1 MKLFSPTSRCAVALR
16 GQAAF
21 TMIEI
26 AMALAIIGFALVAI
40 IGILPMGLDVQKNN
54 RRETIINQDA
64 NYFIEALRSGGVGL
78 NDLTKYVAAI
88 VVADNSGVKYYQN
101 PDPIFANFPIP
112 SGLPTPEALR
122 LTSGQTIIG
131 LLSRP
136 RSEGRV
142 EAYVK
147 ALSGAASEKSPQA
160 NAIINEA
167 AFGYRLVPEIIP
179 YDDPADLNGSNSAV
193 VNNLR
198 RNLHEVRLLFRW
210 PLLPGYEG
218 DGRPK
223 LGNGRQVYRVMVGGA
238 LTQNGAVPETWFF
251 QPQIYTNAP

>member
-1 MKLFSPTSRCAVALR
+1 MKSLSQIQLR
-16 GQAAF
+16 DSAARRSAAF

-26 AMALAIIGFALVAI
+26 AMSLAIIGFALVAI

-64 NYFIEALRSGGVGL
+64 NYFIEAIRSGGRGL
-78 NDLTKYVAAI
+78 DDLTKYVAAI
-88 VVADNSGVKYYQN
+88 VVTKNGVTNYYKN
-101 PDPIFANFPIP
+101 PDPMFADFPIP
-112 SGLPTPEALR
+112 AGLPAPETLQ

-136 RSEGRV
+136 LSEGRA

-160 NAIINEA
+160 NSIINEA
-167 AFGYRLVPEIIP
+167 AFGYRMVPEIDV
-179 YDDPADLNGSNSAV
+179 YQDPSELGGSPAS
-193 VNNLR
+193 LR

-210 PLLPGYEG
+210 PLLPGHES

-223 LGNGRQVYRVMVGGA
+223 LGNGRQVFRVLVGGNLA
-238 LTQNGAVPETWFF
+238 QDGAVPERWFF
-251 QPQIYTNAP
+251 LPQIYKPKS